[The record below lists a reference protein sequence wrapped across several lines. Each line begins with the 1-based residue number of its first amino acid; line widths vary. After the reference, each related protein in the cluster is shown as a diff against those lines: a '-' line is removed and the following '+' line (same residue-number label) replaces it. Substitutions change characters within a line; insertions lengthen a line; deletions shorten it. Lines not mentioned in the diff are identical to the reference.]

1 MHTLREQC
9 LQKQTSIIE
18 QMEQPA
24 AERGDSVSFAILGGY
39 HRKLLACDTQ
49 SMIWNHSC
57 VGAEKIGVH
66 QEDT

>member
-9 LQKQTSIIE
+9 LQKQTSIE
-18 QMEQPA
+18 QKEQPA
-24 AERGDSVSFAILGGY
+24 AEGGDSVSFAFSRTTGSCWHVTLW
-39 HRKLLACDTQ
+39 
-49 SMIWNHSC
+49 SMIWNRSC